1 MSSSQAL
8 YSITIANG
16 NTTTA
21 PHDGFV
27 DNLTIE
33 NYYGTAGTS
42 LETAPSGLDVALC
55 KAKVRANLRFREI
68 INQLSIVS
76 NCYIASKAG
85 VTTPNVTSDA
95 TAKTEATSFAFWI
108 IVEHGDAS
116 LSTPDEFN
124 AGQFLTSTNCI
135 KRCVARALLN
145 DMLRQVAYFD
155 PTATSGGSETWAASV
170 STGCA
175 GIQIVN
181 NAFECAA
188 YATNLANANAQ
199 ITVAKVTF

>member
-8 YSITIANG
+8 YSITITNG

-42 LETAPSGLDVALC
+42 LETTPGSLTLALC
-55 KAKVRANLRFREI
+55 KAKVRGNLRFRDI
-68 INQLSIVS
+68 INQLSMVS

-85 VTTPNVTSDA
+85 VTTPNTVSDG
-95 TAKTEATSFAFWI
+95 TALAEPTSFQFWI
-108 IVEHGDAS
+108 MVEHGDAS

-155 PTATSGGSETWAASV
+155 PSATSGGSETWAASASV
-170 STGCA
+170 GCA

-181 NAFECAA
+181 NAFECGA
-188 YATNLANANAQ
+188 YGTNLANANSVIAV
-199 ITVAKVTF
+199 TRVAF